1 MLVSMTRLLAMLV
14 VVGVVAGCGG
24 RDSDAN
30 GRVVA
35 EIDGRFVTVSQ
46 VQDYFDAVLAMG
58 EGDEIEDAE
67 LASRAEMDRIKS
79 RLFDGYVD
87 EEVLLFEAERLGVRV
102 EPWEVEVYLG
112 GVTEEEAEPAEP
124 VGPDDASFRIARR
137 NLMIQ
142 KLRGAVVGAEVR
154 VTDEEVD
161 AYLERH
167 RSMMLPDDHLIVRRL
182 ALGGKK
188 EANDVRRE
196 IIEKSMP
203 FDKAAAIFGSEPHQ
217 GRPEQIEIEALPEA
231 MRKAVEKLKPGQ
243 ISRPVEFGGAYHL
256 LLLEAWPA
264 KQEAD
269 EGHLRARAAAE
280 LRRIHSAEISDRLLA
295 RLREEIEVRIYPEH
309 LPFGYVQD

>member
-1 MLVSMTRLLAMLV
+1 MTRLVLALVSVLV
-14 VVGVVAGCGG
+14 VAACGG
-24 RDSDAN
+24 GPGSDAN

-35 EIDGRFVTVSQ
+35 EIDGQFVTVSQ
-46 VQDYFDAVLAMG
+46 VQDYFEAVLATG
-58 EGDEIEDAE
+58 EGDEIEEAE
-67 LASRAEMDRIKS
+67 PVSRPDLDRIKS

-87 EEVLLFEAERLGVRV
+87 EEILLFEAERRGVRV

-112 GVTEEEAEPAEP
+112 GVAEEGAEPAVP

-142 KLRGAVVGAEVR
+142 KLRGAAVRAEVR
-154 VTDEEVD
+154 VTEDEID
-161 AYLERH
+161 AYLQQH

-203 FDKAAAIFGSEPHQ
+203 FDEAAAIFGSEPHQ
-217 GRPEQIEIEALPEA
+217 GRPEQIEIEALPEV
-231 MRKAVEKLKPGQ
+231 MRRAVEKLKPGQ

-264 KQEAD
+264 KKEAD
-269 EGHLRARAAAE
+269 EGQLRARAAAE

-295 RLREEIEVRIYPEH
+295 RLREEVEVRVYPEH